1 MRIVSSAPAKVSKR
15 SDLTHSPARGKSL
28 FLFGALPSLRQPEV
42 IALFIKPQIYAGFK
56 EAVRAT
62 GRNVGHGE

>member
-1 MRIVSSAPAKVSKR
+1 VGNDFFI
-15 SDLTHSPARGKSL
+15 
-28 FLFGALPSLRQPEV
+28 GALPSLRQPKV
-42 IALFIKPQIYAGFK
+42 IALFIKPQSYAGFK